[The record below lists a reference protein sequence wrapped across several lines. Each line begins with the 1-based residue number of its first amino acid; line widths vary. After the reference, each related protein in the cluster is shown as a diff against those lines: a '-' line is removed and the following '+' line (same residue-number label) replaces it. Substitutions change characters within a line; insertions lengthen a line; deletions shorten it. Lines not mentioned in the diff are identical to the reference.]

1 MEMYIMRKY
10 WYTILLTISLSGAAA
25 ARMIPD
31 SVAEAVAAEI
41 IDIGTDLRM
50 TAKAYA
56 DGGQTLAEKPPAE
69 PDADQEA
76 SSERNPAAPLPADSS
91 ASNDMAVSG
100 SENNASSV
108 ITGSSTDSASTAASS
123 SENVSPAAEES
134 STVSSSTKVSGDS
147 HPSALP
153 EVSTQ
158 NALSIPENPDF
169 TNVLFIGDSRTAG
182 LSEYG
187 DLGQA
192 EVFADSGMSVFNLF
206 DSRVKTKSGNKLT
219 LRELL
224 SQKQFQTIYLML
236 GINELGYEYSSIIKK
251 YQSVVDTIR
260 SLQPGAVLVLQ
271 ANLHVTG
278 NKSASSSTYNN
289 EKINRLNS
297 GIQTLAEENR
307 CFYLDVNPVFD
318 DENGNLKAD
327 YSTDGSH
334 VLGKYYSVWVDW
346 LKEAS
351 ETGTG
356 M

>member
-1 MEMYIMRKY
+1 MRKY

-56 DGGQTLAEKPPAE
+56 DGGQTLAEKPPA
-69 PDADQEA
+69 A
-76 SSERNPAAPLPADSS
+76 
-91 ASNDMAVSG
+91 G
-100 SENNASSV
+100 
-108 ITGSSTDSASTAASS
+108 
-123 SENVSPAAEES
+123 ES
-134 STVSSSTKVSGDS
+134 STVSSSTEVSGDS

-153 EVSTQ
+153 ETSTQ

-219 LRELL
+219 LREVL
-224 SQKQFQTIYLML
+224 SRRQFQTIYLML

-251 YQSVVDTIR
+251 YQSVVDTIQ
-260 SLQPGAVLVLQ
+260 SLQPDAILVLQ

-297 GIQTLAEENR
+297 GIQTLAEENS

>member
-1 MEMYIMRKY
+1 MRKY

-41 IDIGTDLRM
+41 IDLGTDIQM
-50 TAKAYA
+50 TAEAYA
-56 DGGQTLAEKPPAE
+56 CAGQEESENGSSVTEYNENENNAGNPAVSEPAE
-69 PDADQEA
+69 HQGQNTDIPAEAETSAADT
-76 SSERNPAAPLPADSS
+76 LPADGSVSAPETNASAADGSGTASAEAPDSGSSPAVTESS
-91 ASNDMAVSG
+91 AQ
-100 SENNASSV
+100 E
-108 ITGSSTDSASTAASS
+108 
-123 SENVSPAAEES
+123 P
-134 STVSSSTKVSGDS
+134 
-147 HPSALP
+147 
-153 EVSTQ
+153 
-158 NALSIPENPDF
+158 LSLPENPDF

-206 DSRVKTKSGNKLT
+206 DSRVKTKRGGRQT
-219 LRELL
+219 LQELL
-224 SQKQFQTIYLML
+224 SQNQFQTIYLML

-251 YQSVVDTIR
+251 YQSVVETIQ
-260 SLQPGAVLVLQ
+260 SLQPEAVLVLQ

-278 NKSASSSTYNN
+278 KKSSSSSTYNN
-289 EKINRLNS
+289 EKLNRLNS
-297 GIQTLAEENR
+297 GIQAIAEEHS

-318 DENGNLKAD
+318 DENGNLRAD

-334 VLGKYYSVWVDW
+334 ILGKYYFVWVDW

-351 ETGTG
+351 
-356 M
+356 

>member
-1 MEMYIMRKY
+1 MRKY

-69 PDADQEA
+69 PDTDQEA
-76 SSERNPAAPLPADSS
+76 SSERNPAA
-91 ASNDMAVSG
+91 SG
-100 SENNASSV
+100 SENS
-108 ITGSSTDSASTAASS
+108 
-123 SENVSPAAEES
+123 SPAAEES
-134 STVSSSTKVSGDS
+134 STFSSATEVSGDN
-147 HPSALP
+147 PSALP
-153 EVSTQ
+153 ETSTQ

-219 LRELL
+219 LREVL
-224 SQKQFQTIYLML
+224 SRRQFQTIYLML

-251 YQSVVDTIR
+251 YQSVVDTIQ

-297 GIQTLAEENR
+297 GIQILAEENS

-318 DENGNLKAD
+318 DENGNLKAG

>member
-56 DGGQTLAEKPPAE
+56 DGGQTLAEKPPA
-69 PDADQEA
+69 A
-76 SSERNPAAPLPADSS
+76 
-91 ASNDMAVSG
+91 G
-100 SENNASSV
+100 
-108 ITGSSTDSASTAASS
+108 
-123 SENVSPAAEES
+123 ES
-134 STVSSSTKVSGDS
+134 STVSSSTEVSGDS

-153 EVSTQ
+153 ETSTQ

-219 LRELL
+219 LREVL
-224 SQKQFQTIYLML
+224 SRRQFQTIYLML

-251 YQSVVDTIR
+251 YQSVVDTIQ
-260 SLQPGAVLVLQ
+260 SLQPDAILVLQ

-297 GIQTLAEENR
+297 GIQTLAEENS

-346 LKEAS
+346 LKDAS

>member
-1 MEMYIMRKY
+1 MRKY

-56 DGGQTLAEKPPAE
+56 NGEQTLAEKPPA
-69 PDADQEA
+69 
-76 SSERNPAAPLPADSS
+76 
-91 ASNDMAVSG
+91 
-100 SENNASSV
+100 
-108 ITGSSTDSASTAASS
+108 
-123 SENVSPAAEES
+123 AEES
-134 STVSSSTKVSGDS
+134 SAVSSSTEVSGDS

-153 EVSTQ
+153 EASTQ

-219 LRELL
+219 LREVL
-224 SQKQFQTIYLML
+224 SRRQFQTIYLML

-251 YQSVVDTIR
+251 YQSVVDTIQ
-260 SLQPGAVLVLQ
+260 SLQPEAILVLQ

-297 GIQTLAEENR
+297 GIQTLAEENS

>member
-1 MEMYIMRKY
+1 MRKY

-69 PDADQEA
+69 PDTDQEA
-76 SSERNPAAPLPADSS
+76 SSERNPAA
-91 ASNDMAVSG
+91 SG
-100 SENNASSV
+100 SENS
-108 ITGSSTDSASTAASS
+108 
-123 SENVSPAAEES
+123 SPAAEES
-134 STVSSSTKVSGDS
+134 STFSSATEVSGDN
-147 HPSALP
+147 PSALP
-153 EVSTQ
+153 ETSTQ

-219 LRELL
+219 LREVL
-224 SQKQFQTIYLML
+224 SRRQFQTIYLML

-251 YQSVVDTIR
+251 YQSVVDTIQ

-297 GIQTLAEENR
+297 GIQTLAEENS

-351 ETGTG
+351 KTDTG

>member
-1 MEMYIMRKY
+1 MRKY

-50 TAKAYA
+50 TAKAYT
-56 DGGQTLAEKPPAE
+56 DGGQTLAEKPPA
-69 PDADQEA
+69 
-76 SSERNPAAPLPADSS
+76 
-91 ASNDMAVSG
+91 
-100 SENNASSV
+100 
-108 ITGSSTDSASTAASS
+108 
-123 SENVSPAAEES
+123 AEES
-134 STVSSSTKVSGDS
+134 SAVSSATEVSGDS
-147 HPSALP
+147 HPSAPP
-153 EVSTQ
+153 ETSTQ

-206 DSRVKTKSGNKLT
+206 DSRVKTKSGSRLT
-219 LRELL
+219 LKEVL
-224 SQKQFQTIYLML
+224 SQGQFQTIYLML

-251 YQSVVDTIR
+251 YQSVVDTIQ
-260 SLQPGAVLVLQ
+260 SLQPEAILVLQ

-297 GIQTLAEENR
+297 GIQTLAEENS

>member
-56 DGGQTLAEKPPAE
+56 DGGQTLAEKPPA
-69 PDADQEA
+69 
-76 SSERNPAAPLPADSS
+76 
-91 ASNDMAVSG
+91 
-100 SENNASSV
+100 
-108 ITGSSTDSASTAASS
+108 
-123 SENVSPAAEES
+123 AEES
-134 STVSSSTKVSGDS
+134 GTVSSATEVSGDS
-147 HPSALP
+147 HSSALP
-153 EVSTQ
+153 ETSTQ

-206 DSRVKTKSGNKLT
+206 DSRVKTKSGIKLT
-219 LRELL
+219 LREVL
-224 SQKQFQTIYLML
+224 SRRQFQTIYLML

-251 YQSVVDTIR
+251 YQSVVDTIQ
-260 SLQPGAVLVLQ
+260 SLQPEAILVLQ

-297 GIQTLAEENR
+297 GIQTLAEENS

-334 VLGKYYSVWVDW
+334 VLGKYYSVWVNW

-351 ETGTG
+351 ETQS
-356 M
+356 

>member
-69 PDADQEA
+69 PGADQEA

-100 SENNASSV
+100 SEN
-108 ITGSSTDSASTAASS
+108 
-123 SENVSPAAEES
+123 VSPAAEES
-134 STVSSSTKVSGDS
+134 GTVSSATEVSGDS
-147 HPSALP
+147 HSSALP
-153 EVSTQ
+153 EISTQ

-206 DSRVKTKSGNKLT
+206 DSRIKTKSGNKLT
-219 LRELL
+219 LREVL
-224 SQKQFQTIYLML
+224 SRRQFQTIYLML

-251 YQSVVDTIR
+251 YQSVVDTIQ
-260 SLQPGAVLVLQ
+260 SLQPGAILVLQ

-297 GIQTLAEENR
+297 GIQALAEENS

-346 LKEAS
+346 IRGS
-351 ETGTG
+351 
-356 M
+356 

>member
-31 SVAEAVAAEI
+31 SAAEAVAAEI

-56 DGGQTLAEKPPAE
+56 DGGQTLSEKPPAE
-69 PDADQEA
+69 PGADQEA

-100 SENNASSV
+100 SEN
-108 ITGSSTDSASTAASS
+108 
-123 SENVSPAAEES
+123 VSPAAEES
-134 STVSSSTKVSGDS
+134 GTVSSATEVSGDS
-147 HPSALP
+147 HSSALP
-153 EVSTQ
+153 EISTQ

-206 DSRVKTKSGNKLT
+206 DSRIKTKSGNKLT
-219 LRELL
+219 LREVL
-224 SQKQFQTIYLML
+224 SRRQFQTIYLML

-251 YQSVVDTIR
+251 YQSVVDTIQ
-260 SLQPGAVLVLQ
+260 SLQPGAILVLQ

-297 GIQTLAEENR
+297 GIQALAEENS

>member
-1 MEMYIMRKY
+1 MRKY

-76 SSERNPAAPLPADSS
+76 SSERNPAA
-91 ASNDMAVSG
+91 
-100 SENNASSV
+100 
-108 ITGSSTDSASTAASS
+108 SS

-134 STVSSSTKVSGDS
+134 STVSSATEVSGDS
-147 HPSALP
+147 HPSAPP
-153 EVSTQ
+153 ETSTQ

-219 LRELL
+219 LREVL
-224 SQKQFQTIYLML
+224 SRRQFQTIYLML

-251 YQSVVDTIR
+251 YQSVVDTIQ

-297 GIQTLAEENR
+297 GIQILAEENS

-351 ETGTG
+351 ETDTG

>member
-1 MEMYIMRKY
+1 MRKY

-56 DGGQTLAEKPPAE
+56 DGGQTLAEKPPA
-69 PDADQEA
+69 A
-76 SSERNPAAPLPADSS
+76 
-91 ASNDMAVSG
+91 G
-100 SENNASSV
+100 
-108 ITGSSTDSASTAASS
+108 
-123 SENVSPAAEES
+123 ES
-134 STVSSSTKVSGDS
+134 STVSSSTEVSGDS

-153 EVSTQ
+153 ETSTQ

-219 LRELL
+219 LREVL
-224 SQKQFQTIYLML
+224 SRRQFQTIYLML

-251 YQSVVDTIR
+251 YQSVVDTIQ
-260 SLQPGAVLVLQ
+260 SLQPDAVLVLQ

-297 GIQTLAEENR
+297 GIQTLAEENS